1 MLALGVQR
9 SSPLVTSL
17 EDLGV
22 ERKDFEVVQGGST
35 FMELTDLHKKENRM
49 QANVME
55 RAAPGATLVL
65 EESVE
70 VSLPVSEVYQ
80 RWLDVEHY
88 PEFMENVEA
97 IRPLGGGRYHWIAR
111 LFGAKQEWDTEI
123 TDQQENQR
131 IAWRSLDGPLQAG
144 SVTLQPLPNNAT
156 LVRLRMESTPPG
168 GVVGQRLEHLT
179 HLSRRLL
186 RRNLENFAH
195 LVKEE
200 RTPGMGGVLAPRHPP
215 AGERVG
221 LSSGRWAAGW
231 ARRVSACTPTVS
243 RPDASPLAPPA
254 PHADRAAGSH
264 RELAHHACQ
273 CRLSLHRGQLS
284 PTGTGDQSD
293 RRGAVYP
300 HHSGSGDPGT
310 LDEPARPETHAP
322 WRDRQLGPDQ
332 CCWGFG
338 DQFGA
343 GPPAWAAERRAF
355 HRPLGP
361 DVPGGS
367 AALSADQPG
376 VGVSWP

>member
-1 MLALGVQR
+1 MLALGLQR
-9 SSPLVTSL
+9 SPPLVTSL

-22 ERKDFEVVQGGST
+22 EHKDFEIVQGGST

-55 RAAPGATLVL
+55 RAAPGAALVL

-200 RTPGMGGVLAPRHPP
+200 RTPGMGGVL
-215 AGERVG
+215 
-221 LSSGRWAAGW
+221 
-231 ARRVSACTPTVS
+231 
-243 RPDASPLAPPA
+243 RPGIRPLANALAFPVG
-254 PHADRAAGSH
+254 AGLLGGLVAYPLV
-264 RELAHHACQ
+264 RRRYPVRT
-273 CRLSLHRGQLS
+273 RLLWRRQRL
-284 PTGTGDQSD
+284 TRIE
-293 RRGAVYP
+293 RRGAIASWLITLASVACLFIAANYRRQGQATKAIVVGQYTP
-300 HHSGSGDPGT
+300 TILGLGILARLMSQRALKPMLPG
-310 LDEPARPETHAP
+310 AIAS
-322 WRDRQLGPDQ
+322 
-332 CCWGFG
+332 
-338 DQFGA
+338 
-343 GPPAWAAERRAF
+343 WA
-355 HRPLGP
+355 LT
-361 DVPGGS
+361 S
-367 AALSADQPG
+367 AAGASVISSVLAHLRGRRKEGLFIGHWAPTFL
-376 VGVSWP
+376 VAALLCRLINRE